1 MQPQVTVPLYA
12 AVLGLFCTALSQRP
26 VTFSPFD
33 LDGVFFSVACPTIT
47 ASSGSGLIFFQIKA
61 PSTLQWVGLGQ
72 GSQMARANMFILYS
86 ASSSNVT
93 LSPRSGKGHFQP
105 VPNLDSRVSLLDGS
119 GIQDGMMTANVLCEN
134 CNDWQGGSMDPKSS
148 STQWFYTYREGS
160 PINSDNVTEFIQKH
174 NGHGA
179 TDSSYTTTS
188 TDGTRVPDM
197 PIAHGLMIAISFILL
212 FPSLALVVL
221 LPYAISIP
229 KAHAPLQILTLALA
243 ISGMDVGLQLAVEKN
258 LMMNSHPIIGIIV
271 VVLLTLFQPAV
282 GFFQHRHLRR
292 DGGKSVFAYAHRW
305 LDRSMIILGT
315 INGGLGFHLAGIG
328 NPGAPQSAM
337 IAYSIIAGVV
347 GLAYLGVH
355 LLVGMQ
361 GRSHRQERKREPTT
375 SRVDFYICTYQ
386 QHQESAGGPDYLTSH
401 DDTAVFP
408 PRPLTLE
415 SGGRKADLTM
425 LYNAL
430 IRTHHITSRKKVAA
444 LKQAASAHNCFA
456 LLRSGGIPGIMYVES
471 KEKEAVE
478 AWVSV
483 VRNLRYKDFQLVAR
497 PGLLEK
503 DHQIGNANEKQW
515 DGKKSNGRQE
525 QGGRDSVAGLE
536 EVETV
541 KEFGSIMEDRGVW
554 RWWRKGMGYVN

>member
-61 PSTLQWVGLGQ
+61 SSTLQWVGLGQ

-93 LSPRSGKGHFQP
+93 LSSRSGKGHFQP

-148 STQWFYTYREGS
+148 STQWYYTYREGS

-174 NGHGA
+174 DGHGGASADLSHAETVSTNPFLTYSPA

-229 KAHAPLQILTLALA
+229 KVHAPLQILTLALA

-305 LDRSMIILGT
+305 LGRSMIILGT

-361 GRSHRQERKREPTT
+361 GRSHRQERKRESTT
-375 SRVDFYICTYQ
+375 SR
-386 QHQESAGGPDYLTSH
+386 
-401 DDTAVFP
+401 
-408 PRPLTLE
+408 
-415 SGGRKADLTM
+415 
-425 LYNAL
+425 
-430 IRTHHITSRKKVAA
+430 
-444 LKQAASAHNCFA
+444 
-456 LLRSGGIPGIMYVES
+456 
-471 KEKEAVE
+471 
-478 AWVSV
+478 
-483 VRNLRYKDFQLVAR
+483 
-497 PGLLEK
+497 
-503 DHQIGNANEKQW
+503 
-515 DGKKSNGRQE
+515 
-525 QGGRDSVAGLE
+525 
-536 EVETV
+536 
-541 KEFGSIMEDRGVW
+541 
-554 RWWRKGMGYVN
+554 

>member
-174 NGHGA
+174 NGHGGASADLSHAETVSTNPFLTYSPA

-347 GLAYLGVH
+347 GLAYLG
-355 LLVGMQ
+355 
-361 GRSHRQERKREPTT
+361 
-375 SRVDFYICTYQ
+375 
-386 QHQESAGGPDYLTSH
+386 ESAGGPDYLTSH